1 MALGGGTFTSMNKK
15 LPGTYINFVSVA
27 RASASLSDRGVA
39 AMPVE
44 VNWGVDG
51 EVMTVTR
58 SDFQRNTMELFGYRY
73 ADDAVK
79 ELRELFLHTEKAYL
93 YRLNSGEK
101 AKNTYATAKCSGTRG
116 NDLKI
121 VIAENVDAPEKF
133 DVTLYMG
140 TTKLNAQTVASA
152 KDLVDD
158 NWVTYDKTA
167 SLAATAGI
175 ALAGGTNGTVSGD
188 SHAEF
193 IKAIE
198 SYTFNVLGV
207 ETTEEAIKKTYVAFI
222 KRLREEVGLKAQLV
236 LHDMKAD
243 YEGVISIKNTTA
255 EGDAKL
261 VYWVT
266 GAEAECAVN
275 ASLSN
280 TEYDGEYT
288 VNAGYTQ
295 SELETCIDEG
305 YLAFHKVDDEI
316 KVLSDINSLTTETE
330 EKNAD
335 FKSNQTVRVCD
346 QIANDVASIFG
357 SKYAGKIPNDAAGR
371 TSLWSDIV
379 KIHTELQNRRAI
391 EEFSDS
397 DITVTK
403 GDTKRSVIVTDTVT
417 PVNAM
422 EQLYMTVYI
431 N

>member
-15 LPGTYINFVSVA
+15 LPGTYINFISVA

-44 VNWGVDG
+44 LNWGAD
-51 EVMTVTR
+51 ETVMTVTR

-73 ADDAVK
+73 ADDAMK
-79 ELRELFLHTEKAYL
+79 DLRELFLHAEKAYL
-93 YRLNSGEK
+93 YRLNTGVK
-101 AKNTYATAKCSGTRG
+101 AKNTYAEAKCSGTRG

-121 VIAENVDAPEKF
+121 VIAANVDDDDMF

-140 TTKLNAQTVASA
+140 TSKLNTQTVAKA
-152 KDLVDD
+152 ADLVDD
-158 NWVTYDKTA
+158 NWVSYIKTA
-167 SLAATAGI
+167 TLATTAGT
-175 ALAGGTNGTVSGD
+175 ALAGGTNGTVDGTA
-188 SHAEF
+188 HANF

-198 SYTFNVLGV
+198 SYTFNTLGV
-207 ETTEEAIKKTYVAFI
+207 AVSDDSTKNTYVAFI
-222 KRLREEVGLKAQLV
+222 KRLRDEVGLKAQLV
-236 LHDMKAD
+236 LYNKAAD
-243 YEGVISIKNTTA
+243 NEGVISIKNTTT
-255 EGDAKL
+255 EGDPKL
-261 VYWVT
+261 VFWVT

-288 VNAGYTQ
+288 INASYTQ
-295 SELETCIDEG
+295 SELESCIDG
-305 YLAFHKVDDEI
+305 GFFTFHKVDDKI

-357 SKYAGKIPNDAAGR
+357 SKYEGKIPNDAAGR
-371 TSLWSDIV
+371 TSLWGDIV

-391 EEFSDS
+391 ENFTDS

-403 GDTKRSVIVTDTVT
+403 GDTKRAVVVSDVVT